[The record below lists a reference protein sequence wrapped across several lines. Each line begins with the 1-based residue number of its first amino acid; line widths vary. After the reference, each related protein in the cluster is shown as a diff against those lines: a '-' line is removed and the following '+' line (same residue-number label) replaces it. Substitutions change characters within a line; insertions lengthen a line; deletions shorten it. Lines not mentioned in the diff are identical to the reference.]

1 MAMTLTIGFSSHR
14 PETLPL
20 EERIMAEHDHIVI
33 EEPPTPEFRRMLAG
47 TLPVDDYI
55 LTADYEFPAFAAAA
69 CRMHRSTGL

>member
-20 EERIMAEHDHIVI
+20 AQNVMATHDHIVI

-47 TLPVDDYI
+47 RLPWRI
-55 LTADYEFPAFAAAA
+55 I
-69 CRMHRSTGL
+69 C